1 MLSLEHHF
9 GGSVNDDLRKNSL
22 RISGLFLEE
31 SAPALFVSLISPKK
45 NSIAAAAGCSHRRS
59 RRRGLGGCRRRS
71 RGFISLTLSSIN
83 GDGGGGGR
91 GRCGEELSVSSVLG
105 NVGEK
110 NVESENE
117 DEKEVLVLK
126 EVVRE
131 EKNGGSGGG
140 TFNTAKHLWAGAV
153 AAMVSRFVLFLLSL
167 PFPLTFTVFC
177 YCRCTL
183 ISCYSLCC
191 YKLLVQNIRTFSFT
205 NSVWLESMFVLFL
218 LSSPL
223 YISYIQKVCKYS

>member
-1 MLSLEHHF
+1 MLSVERSF
-9 GGSVNDDLRKNSL
+9 WGTVNDDLRRNNL
-22 RISGLFLEE
+22 CVGGLFLEE
-31 SAPALFVSLISPKK
+31 SAPASFVSLISPKK
-45 NSIAAAAGCSHRRS
+45 DAVAAAVVGCSHRRS
-59 RRRGLGGCRRRS
+59 RRRGLGGGRRRS

-83 GDGGGGGR
+83 GDGGGGGGGGGR

-131 EKNGGSGGG
+131 EKNRGGGGS

-153 AAMVSRFVLFLLSL
+153 AAMVSRFVLFLLYSSSIYSCLSL
-167 PFPLTFTVFC
+167 SL
-177 YCRCTL
+177 YRYELL
-183 ISCYSLCC
+183 INISL
-191 YKLLVQNIRTFSFT
+191 
-205 NSVWLESMFVLFL
+205 
-218 LSSPL
+218 
-223 YISYIQKVCKYS
+223 